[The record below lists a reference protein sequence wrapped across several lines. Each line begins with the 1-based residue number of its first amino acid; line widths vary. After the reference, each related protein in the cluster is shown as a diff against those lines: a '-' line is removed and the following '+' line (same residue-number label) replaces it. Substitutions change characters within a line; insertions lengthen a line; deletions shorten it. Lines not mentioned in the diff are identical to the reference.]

1 MAVDKSAF
9 IKIIKEEFPGI
20 SDEGIK
26 AIMGNV
32 SLETAKGTQMREINY
47 SMAGDNGIFSTKG
60 SGSSK
65 KYKHPIKTARYHMV
79 KAGYASGELVGPDSK
94 GKYEVKIGTFKQTAK
109 QKSDYNALDSHEKN
123 SLFYNG
129 NITGVGGGFGPLQLT
144 VGTGAAVGGSRN
156 KDIEKYMEANGIE
169 GTLEDFMKK
178 LADDPE
184 YGLKHTLAFYK
195 YTDPNDWNSEN
206 LSSSDT
212 TSLSRVINPGRPVS
226 DIKVQIQEGNT
237 WASDSIATYNAIDI
251 TIEENKKYAPQ
262 ITSGPGELTQAEK
275 DQIAIDIQPTPAPLP
290 EDVPNVFS
298 QIEVDKENARRRQ
311 EEEKKKKEEVYQPK
325 ELVPLSDLTEEE
337 INNLTDE
344 ERKEYG
350 LQPTVDVVG
359 GKKTDDELTSEQ
371 IAQIEKERLLA
382 EKEEAEENKYS
393 QEQLQKEKENEEKK
407 RKQKKAENKVIDKD
421 GDGIP
426 DTIDADAGE
435 PVPENQL
442 TVSTEE
448 QVVIEEQEKE
458 EAIETVET
466 EEIEVLDA
474 NGNIKKITV
483 PTVST
488 PTTTETE
495 AVETETVKK
504 PKDVVEKKPE
514 LIKPRLRDFKTSGDY
529 VRARMKYFKSI
540 EEQGSENTLDFDNEL
555 DDDEIKEAVDMEQNS
570 TVIDASKRNIFK
582 TNGKSNV
589 FNSILGVFDDI
600 AKGIQQELNDIT
612 KSINNKQ

>member
-1 MAVDKSAF
+1 MAT
-9 IKIIKEEFPGI
+9 EEP
-20 SDEGIK
+20 
-26 AIMGNV
+26 
-32 SLETAKGTQMREINY
+32 
-47 SMAGDNGIFSTKG
+47 FS
-60 SGSSK
+60 S
-65 KYKHPIKTARYHMV
+65 YKHLEQMEGYRTTGYIV
-79 KAGYASGELVGPDSK
+79 AGTDSSGITIGFGIDLSQPPYNTASGLKDSGFSQDFIDNVVKLDILGKDVGQLKKEGLDPSELAKKVILPKDEK
-94 GKYEVKIGTFKQTAK
+94 TKQQQFNIVK
-109 QKSDYNALDSHEKN
+109 
-123 SLFYNG
+123 
-129 NITGVGGGFGPLQLT
+129 
-144 VGTGAAVGGSRN
+144 
-156 KDIEKYMEANGIE
+156 
-169 GTLEDFMKK
+169 
-178 LADDPE
+178 
-184 YGLKHTLAFYK
+184 
-195 YTDPNDWNSEN
+195 
-206 LSSSDT
+206 
-212 TSLSRVINPGRPVS
+212 
-226 DIKVQIQEGNT
+226 
-237 WASDSIATYNAIDI
+237 DSIAKRTEKYKGVMKPASLESYSTLSHWGGSAMGKQQRENVKDPNKLNPYKRKAYVFGVIQDSIDGIIEKNGTI
-251 TIEENKKYAPQ
+251 TDEEYQACILLGQDSIPEFKRLSPLNTQTLNREIAFVAD
-262 ITSGPGELTQAEK
+262 TSGTSVNARNYIEILDNAAPVGEKELTQEEK

-290 EDVPNVFS
+290 EDVPNVLS

-344 ERKEYG
+344 ERKGYG

-359 GKKTDDELTSEQ
+359 GEKTDDELTPEQ

-382 EKEEAEENKYS
+382 EEEEAEENKYS
-393 QEQLQKEKENEEKK
+393 QEQLQKEKENKEKK

-458 EAIETVET
+458 EAVETVET

-488 PTTTETE
+488 PTATETE
-495 AVETETVKK
+495 TVETETVKK

-589 FNSILGVFDDI
+589 FNSVLGIFDDI
-600 AKGIQQELNDIT
+600 AKGIQQELNNIT